1 MTEHYTLSGVVNDE
15 DTREARNGMT
25 VKRRSRGYE
34 GTSRTTKVQEGTI
47 RRRETR
53 ETRED
58 DDDGQG
64 DNNPRRGDNQ
74 GERK

>member
-1 MTEHYTLSGVVNDE
+1 VTATNLTEHYTLSGVVNDE

-53 ETRED
+53 E
-58 DDDGQG
+58 DGQG
-64 DNNPRRGDNQ
+64 DNNARRGNNQ